1 MRENLAGD
9 YYLVSDI
16 TFPAPGEDGFPAEG
30 FEPVGIDTDND
41 QDKFQ
46 GPSFTGRFN
55 GNGKTI
61 RNFFIDRPVE
71 TYVGLFGRVQDATIS
86 NVQMEGVRVRGKKFV
101 GAIAGESSGGSV
113 SGSVVGSAPQNTIQN
128 TGPLDRLTY
137 YGQNSGTGALVGK
150 SSGAVSGFARDLVI
164 TSSNNYD
171 VGGLVGFADGA
182 GNVVGYTENLNLTG
196 PDNVGGLVGM
206 NWGTGDI
213 TGYSINLQATGGMRI
228 GGLLGATLQ
237 RPQSDLGE
245 QFPVLTG
252 YATGTVKGQGGPSRL
267 VGGLVGQI
275 GDKARVVGFFKGTA
289 AGVSSVGGL
298 VGRNVEASASV
309 RGYMRGTIQK
319 IGGFDN
325 RTYAFLVSGDP
336 SGANRLRGDIAGYH
350 SGKSGEKVVSGI
362 SGNRHGEDGTEI
374 TVSSSTTQGD
384 FPLLDFGSEP
394 GRWTFQ
400 AGQWPSINL
409 GDDPIFANAR
419 PQPVEP

>member
-30 FEPVGIDTDND
+30 FEPVGYDIDKTQNG
-41 QDKFQ
+41 FQ
-46 GPSFTGRFN
+46 GTPFTGRFD

-86 NVQMEGVRVRGKKFV
+86 NVQMEGVRVHGKKFV

-113 SGSVVGSAPQNTIQN
+113 SGSVVGGGAPQNTIQN

-237 RPQSDLGE
+237 RPQSNLGE
-245 QFPVLTG
+245 QFPEVTG
-252 YATGTVKGQGGPSRL
+252 YATGTVNGQGDLSRL

-275 GDKARVVGFFKGTA
+275 GDKAKVVGFFKGTA
-289 AGVSSVGGL
+289 AGGSSVGGL
-298 VGRNVEASASV
+298 VGQNVKDSAFV
-309 RGYMRGTIQK
+309 RGYMRGTIRK

-350 SGKSGEKVVSGI
+350 SGKSGEKEVSGI

-384 FPLLDFGSEP
+384 FSLLDFGSEL
-394 GRWTFQ
+394 GQWTPQ
-400 AGQWPSINL
+400 AGQWPRINL
-409 GDDPIFANAR
+409 GDDPIFADTR
-419 PQPVEP
+419 QPVEP